1 MNLRNVIS
9 NLKEHWHQA
18 PHKGRFVIA
27 EIALRTRVN
36 LKFLSFRTKDGSRI
50 RFHNEGVPWG
60 LWKETY
66 EDHWS
71 IQFCLDWLK
80 EGETAIDVGANIGH
94 FAVAMACKVG
104 PRGRILAFEP
114 NPKLVQCVLEN
125 AQANA
130 LTNIVCKPYALTDRD
145 TISTFFIPK
154 RNSGEAA
161 LGRKAKY
168 GHYRQVQVQCRSF
181 SSLASELD
189 LSDCPIPLMKVD
201 VEGYEL
207 DVLRGLGKTVD
218 HIHAIMFEFDKDNY
232 TERGTTGEEVLA
244 LVRSLGFSIFQVDS
258 GVKEFHTLAP
268 GVLSC
273 DLIAVRDVREL
284 TERTGY
290 RFVG

>member
-9 NLKEHWHQA
+9 NLKERWRQA

-27 EIALRTRVN
+27 EIALRARVN
-36 LKFLSFRTKDGSRI
+36 LRFLSFRTKDGSRI
-50 RFHNEGVPWG
+50 CFHDEGIPWG
-60 LWKETY
+60 LWKGTY
-66 EDHWS
+66 GDHWS

-104 PRGRILAFEP
+104 PKGRILAFEP
-114 NPKLVQCVLEN
+114 NPKLVRCVLEN
-125 AQANA
+125 AHANA
-130 LTNIVCKPYALTDRD
+130 LTNIVCKPYALSDRD
-145 TISTFFIPK
+145 AISTFFIPK
-154 RNSGEAA
+154 RHSGEAA
-161 LGRKAKY
+161 LGRKAKF

-181 SSLASELD
+181 ASLASELD

-207 DVLRGLGKTVD
+207 DVFRGLGKTVE

-232 TERGTTGEEVLA
+232 AERGTTGEEVLA
-244 LVRSLGFSIFQVDS
+244 FVSALGFSIFQVDS
-258 GVKEFHTLAP
+258 GAQEFRTPATD
-268 GVLSC
+268 VLSC

-284 TERTGY
+284 TARTGY
-290 RFVG
+290 RLAG